1 MQNILQ
7 ALPQTLILGAL
18 LIVALLVLLVPI
30 SLRIAGL
37 TGAQIIDAFTIT
49 FNAFLSIVKE
59 FREQN
64 KTGGG
69 A

>member
-1 MQNILQ
+1 MTQVLQ

-18 LIVALLVLLVPI
+18 LIVALLVLLIPI
-30 SLRIAGL
+30 TLRIAGL

-64 KTGGG
+64 KNPPS